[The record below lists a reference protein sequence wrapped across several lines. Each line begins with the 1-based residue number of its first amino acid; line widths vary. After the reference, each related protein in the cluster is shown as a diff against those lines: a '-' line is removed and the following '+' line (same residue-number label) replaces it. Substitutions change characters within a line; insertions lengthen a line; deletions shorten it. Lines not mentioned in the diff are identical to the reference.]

1 MLSKFF
7 VLKNDD
13 IEKALED
20 LPYIGNYLDDLT
32 YRIREIKEDEGRS
45 VNNEYI
51 VINTDEPYIDEVIAI
66 MKKHGHWD

>member
-45 VNNEYI
+45 VNNEYM